1 MVLWLVFCYY
11 FRSGRTACWEEE
23 NIMEKKQP
31 EKKAAPILVQMG
43 IFGAILFVSALI
55 SSLFPKSFVV
65 PTPLIGMII
74 LYILLA
80 THIVKLEQVE
90 KFGDFMISLIAF
102 MFVPSGVQLAGS
114 LDLMKKEGLQDIIVS
129 ILATI
134 IILIAIAYVG
144 ALVIKIHQKITGQ
157 TDEEEE

>member
-1 MVLWLVFCYY
+1 
-11 FRSGRTACWEEE
+11 
-23 NIMEKKQP
+23 MEKKQP

-43 IFGAILFVSALI
+43 IFAAILFVSALI

-90 KFGDFMISLIAF
+90 
-102 MFVPSGVQLAGS
+102 
-114 LDLMKKEGLQDIIVS
+114 
-129 ILATI
+129 
-134 IILIAIAYVG
+134 
-144 ALVIKIHQKITGQ
+144 
-157 TDEEEE
+157 

>member
-1 MVLWLVFCYY
+1 
-11 FRSGRTACWEEE
+11 
-23 NIMEKKQP
+23 
-31 EKKAAPILVQMG
+31 
-43 IFGAILFVSALI
+43 
-55 SSLFPKSFVV
+55 
-65 PTPLIGMII
+65 MII

>member
-1 MVLWLVFCYY
+1 
-11 FRSGRTACWEEE
+11 
-23 NIMEKKQP
+23 MEKKQP
-31 EKKAAPILVQMG
+31 EKKAAPIRVQMG
-43 IFGAILFVSALI
+43 IFAAILFVSALI

-114 LDLMKKEGLQDIIVS
+114 LDLMKREGLQDIIVS
-129 ILATI
+129 VLATI
-134 IILIAIAYVG
+134 IILVVIAYVG
-144 ALVIKIHQKITGQ
+144 ALVIKIHQKLTGRVDD
-157 TDEEEE
+157 DEETEKGAN